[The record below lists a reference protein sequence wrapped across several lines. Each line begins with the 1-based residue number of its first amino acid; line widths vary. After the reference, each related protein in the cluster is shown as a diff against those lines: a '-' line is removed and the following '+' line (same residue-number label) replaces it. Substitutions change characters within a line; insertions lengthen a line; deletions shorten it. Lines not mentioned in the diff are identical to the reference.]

1 MRRRLPRRDGKQ
13 KRKRKTTATNKT
25 SKKNLNSPPQKNIS
39 HFSDSHKH
47 SSLAFVHLLSFLT
60 NPFYII
66 QQGREIREQGE
77 RRAILNINH
86 ELSLLFFFHF
96 LLPLVFVL
104 LGSSK
109 QRFYFIFS
117 EQQNTQT
124 IATPP
129 ARVGEGEEKR
139 KTKKALEKFLEKKKK
154 TLCKSSPETLSFP
167 FFSLFSQRALSLGL
181 K

>member
-86 ELSLLFFFHF
+86 ELSLLFFFTSFFHLF
-96 LLPLVFVL
+96 LCCWAHRNNVFILSFLNNKTHRRLPRRPRGLVRERKNA
-104 LGSSK
+104 K
-109 QRFYFIFS
+109 Q
-117 EQQNTQT
+117 
-124 IATPP
+124 
-129 ARVGEGEEKR
+129 
-139 KTKKALEKFLEKKKK
+139 KKHLKSFLRRKKK
-154 TLCKSSPETLSFP
+154 LSVNQARKP
-167 FFSLFSQRALSLGL
+167 
-181 K
+181 